1 MYLPI
6 DKTLFKQYNI
16 KYKDKQGGKT
26 MDYEPYYIIYKIT
39 EPTLKACYVTSKKS
53 EYHAI
58 DIAPTLA
65 EKLKKVQVTSNKTEF
80 TAFGVKFYPKELN
93 GKILFF
99 AEPEFDYCFSSSV
112 LKNIK
117 PKTSYYDLFKKL
129 IASVDNSYIDDDEDV
144 TDYVY
149 GKDKGAENCE

>member
-26 MDYEPYYIIYKIT
+26 MDYEPYYIVYQIT
-39 EPTLKACYVTSKKS
+39 EPTLKACYATFKNSNNNIIG
-53 EYHAI
+53 I
-58 DIAPTLA
+58 DPNLA
-65 EKLKKVQVTSNKTEF
+65 DKLKKVQVTSNKTEF
-80 TAFGVKFYPKELN
+80 TAFGIKFVPKDFD
-93 GKILFF
+93 GKILFS
-99 AEPEFDYCFSSSV
+99 AEDKFNYCFSGNV

-129 IASVDNSYIDDDEDV
+129 IKSIDNSYIYDYDDEEL

-149 GKDKGAENCE
+149 GKD